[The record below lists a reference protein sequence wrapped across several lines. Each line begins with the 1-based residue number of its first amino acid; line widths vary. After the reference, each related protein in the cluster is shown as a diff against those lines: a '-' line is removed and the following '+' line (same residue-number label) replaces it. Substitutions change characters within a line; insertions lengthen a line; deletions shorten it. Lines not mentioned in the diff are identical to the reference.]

1 MKPLAPTAPSRL
13 PSLTS
18 VYRRRGFSGA
28 SSPSSSQ
35 ASSSSFYSAARG
47 GFAFYKAV
55 PFVERWKSI
64 QHTLGT
70 LGNVSEGNV
79 VTPYRQTEDAFRA
92 MWTDVDAANTQV
104 LWQTYICKDDT
115 VGKLTM
121 KKLENAQRRG
131 VETEILYDCGGNIT
145 GRTRLMERLRVL
157 GARVIRHRPFFE
169 FTWTYLRSGLRWDQ
183 SPAIRNHRKILIV
196 DNKIGYAG
204 GLNIGDD
211 YCGTEL
217 GGNGR
222 FRDTHCRVVG
232 PAVDHLRLAYED
244 TKQPRPWKYSL
255 TRWKQV
261 VRNVVLLRRQQARM
275 QLALQRGGTAVR
287 RIRTFSNSIVQHL
300 RHAAVAAEETYGQ
313 VVKDM
318 QTDEGMNAGGRG
330 STDGQS
336 DPLSDQSRRKSSSSM
351 RYRLRQATRTVAAQ
365 LKKEGMTSAA
375 GKSAMERRMLMVRQ
389 RAQELLNYQRQ
400 RLEMRRVTQGN
411 LSKDLRD
418 TDPVP
423 ESLTAHQHI
432 SPFTQILSA
441 NPHSRDWSLQF
452 ALWHVTKNVHR
463 RLWITT
469 PYYMPHRKLTNAI
482 LLAARRGVDVRI
494 MAGSRTTTDPW
505 FMWHASR
512 HLSEQFFRAGVR
524 IYEYNGG
531 QIMHAKTAVADSIW
545 SCVGSYN
552 WDIMSNKNMEVCVT
566 NFQSDVAQEMER
578 QFLQDVALAHE
589 LTLEAYESRSLTHR
603 IGAWCAYYM
612 LRVMEKITF
621 FTYEDPDLMSDLD

>member
-1 MKPLAPTAPSRL
+1 
-13 PSLTS
+13 
-18 VYRRRGFSGA
+18 
-28 SSPSSSQ
+28 
-35 ASSSSFYSAARG
+35 
-47 GFAFYKAV
+47 
-55 PFVERWKSI
+55 
-64 QHTLGT
+64 
-70 LGNVSEGNV
+70 VSEGNI

-92 MWTDVDAANTQV
+92 MWTDIDAAKTQV
-104 LWQTYICKDDT
+104 LWQTYICKDDN
-115 VGKLTM
+115 VGKLSM
-121 KKLENAQRRG
+121 KKLEDAHGRG
-131 VETEILYDCGGNIT
+131 VETELLYDCGGNIT
-145 GRTRLMERLRVL
+145 GRTRLTERLRIL

-196 DNKIGYAG
+196 DRKVGYAG

-211 YCGTEL
+211 YCGPAL

-232 PAVDHLRLAYED
+232 PAVDHLLLAYED

-287 RIRTFSNSIVQHL
+287 RIRSLSKSVVQHL
-300 RHAAVAAEETYGQ
+300 RHAAVAAEETYGE
-313 VVKDM
+313 VVKSM
-318 QTDEGMNAGGRG
+318 RTTQATEGVGHEAQTLLQVDQPRRKAFAGGGALRH
-330 STDGQS
+330 
-336 DPLSDQSRRKSSSSM
+336 
-351 RYRLRQATRTVAAQ
+351 RLRQASRTVAAQ
-365 LKKEGMTSAA
+365 LKKEGMTTAA
-375 GKSAMERRMLMVRQ
+375 GKSAMERRMLLVRE
-389 RAQELLNYQRQ
+389 RAQELLSYQRR
-400 RLEMRRVTQGN
+400 RLEMRRVTQAN
-411 LSKDLRD
+411 LSRDLRD
-418 TDPVP
+418 SDPVP
-423 ESLTAHQHI
+423 ESLVIHHEI
-432 SPFTQILSA
+432 PPFTQILLA
-441 NPHSRDWSLQF
+441 NPHSRDWSIQF

-512 HLSEQFFRAGVR
+512 HLSDQFLRAGVR

-531 QIMHAKTAVADSIW
+531 QIMHAKTAVADSVW

-552 WDIMSNKNMEVCVT
+552 WDIMSNKNMEVCVAH
-566 NFQSDVAQEMER
+566 FHADVAQEMER

-589 LTLEAYESRSLTHR
+589 LTLEAYQSRSFLHR
-603 IGAWCAYYM
+603 VGACCAYHM

-621 FTYEDPDLMSDLD
+621 FTYDDPDLMSDLD